1 MQSEHSFSA
10 SIVSSVDSILYLPC
24 TNIKVVLYGY
34 QPFTQLIDRSI
45 VNCGFRKSV
54 LGTSGI
60 LCFLGTLNTCLIN
73 YVRQ

>member
-24 TNIKVVLYGY
+24 TNIKVVLDGY
-34 QPFTQLIDRSI
+34 RSFTQLIGPSI
-45 VNCGFRKSV
+45 ANYGFRKPV
-54 LGTSGI
+54 PGMSGI
-60 LCFLGTLNTCLIN
+60 LYFLGTLNICLIN